1 MPTVHGCRIFVM
13 QQIKKK
19 TGQSD
24 VGLLC
29 HFKCI
34 FDFNAPRARMT
45 CITSISQFSELKG
58 HHA

>member
-1 MPTVHGCRIFVM
+1 M